1 MKRQPKAAKQEWP
14 FRAENSPLT
23 LALMHVDALIE
34 RIRNRKL
41 KAFDPSLLEQLR
53 KLSKSELKDLKA
65 QYSRSYEDIKAAL
78 GGDEFF
84 IEAYSNYDKPTMK
97 VAMTLFKELRA
108 LKHDDAAQGKMR
120 LGNHNPRKKKQK
132 PPEEIVKKVLF
143 LEKDNETGISSLKPA
158 ELVGAKE
165 LWVYNTKTRKLGCY
179 YAKSEAGLSAKGTT
193 VLNFDDKRS
202 TTKTIRKPKQQIHDF
217 IAKSPSDM
225 HKYWDAIRAVPQA
238 ISPRLSR
245 DTLILRAIEG

>member
-1 MKRQPKAAKQEWP
+1 MKRQTKDAKQEWP

-41 KAFDPSLLEQLR
+41 KVFDPSLLLQLR

-65 QYSRSYEDIKAAL
+65 QYNRSYEDIKAAL
-78 GGDEFF
+78 SGDEFF
-84 IEAYSNYDKPTMK
+84 IEAYSNYDKPMMK
-97 VAMTLFKELRA
+97 VTLALFKELRA

-120 LGNHNPRKKKQK
+120 LRTIRKKKQK
-132 PPEEIVKKVLF
+132 PPEDIVKKVLF
-143 LEKDNETGISSLKPA
+143 LVKDNETGISSLNPV

-179 YAKSEAGLSAKGTT
+179 YAKIEAGLSAKGTT
-193 VLNFDDKRS
+193 VLYFDDKQS
-202 TTKTIRKPKQQIHDF
+202 TTKTIRKPKTQIHDF
-217 IAKSPSDM
+217 ISKSPSDM

-245 DTLILRAIEG
+245 DTLILRAIES